1 MTINDERKTHVIDL
15 YYNQGKTTRDIA
27 SIERMSIRDISAILK
42 EEESKQHKYKHQQQ
56 QQELSAK
63 AYELF
68 SKGKTPVEVAIAL
81 NLRAPEVTIL
91 YREYWN
97 LTRLDKLHSAYKELG
112 DEGIG
117 YFVKLCKLAK
127 KEGMTV
133 KKVIN
138 ALAIANED
146 LPYLEERRELFND
159 EVNTLESKRQKSK
172 SSSNI
177 LDERV
182 TSSKELLKSSS
193 ITCNRKKQK
202 IEHLNNE
209 ISRLESIYN
218 RLKTDDEGCL
228 IIKKTVEKEVRSILI
243 DAKAILQLAV
253 ASVIEALRIP
263 FIYKNYLVYSMPS
276 SISSSTIPIQQSPA
290 LNIREYKTMIVEIAN
305 RFYDTLIEHFTNGF
319 KVEDVFKMMISL
331 SSLPINLGRQSS
343 QRDIYKIEE
352 PESYHD
358 DEEEYNDK

>member
-1 MTINDERKTHVIDL
+1 
-15 YYNQGKTTRDIA
+15 
-27 SIERMSIRDISAILK
+27 
-42 EEESKQHKYKHQQQ
+42 
-56 QQELSAK
+56 
-63 AYELF
+63 
-68 SKGKTPVEVAIAL
+68 
-81 NLRAPEVTIL
+81 VTIL

-146 LPYLEERRELFND
+146 LTYLEERRELLND

-177 LDERV
+177 LNERV
-182 TSSKELLKSSS
+182 TSSKELLKSYS
-193 ITCNRKKQK
+193 ITRNRKKQE

-243 DAKAILQLAV
+243 DDKAILQFAV
-253 ASVIEALRIP
+253 VSVIEALRRIP

-276 SISSSTIPIQQSPA
+276 SISSSSTIPIQQSPA

-305 RFYDTLIEHFTNGF
+305 RFYDTLMEHFTNG
-319 KVEDVFKMMISL
+319 
-331 SSLPINLGRQSS
+331 LG
-343 QRDIYKIEE
+343 
-352 PESYHD
+352 
-358 DEEEYNDK
+358 